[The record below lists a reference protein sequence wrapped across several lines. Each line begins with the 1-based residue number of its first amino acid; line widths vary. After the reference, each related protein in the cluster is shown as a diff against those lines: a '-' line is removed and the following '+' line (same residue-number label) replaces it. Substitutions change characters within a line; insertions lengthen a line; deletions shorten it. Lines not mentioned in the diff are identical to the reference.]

1 MSHPSQC
8 QPSRPK
14 AAAKTNSV
22 GMHPGV
28 HSQIRPDA
36 IAFCTSD
43 GQSKTTYRTLDQE
56 SNQTAHFLRSE
67 GLKPRDGIAILLD
80 NDLRFLTIAWAAQRS
95 GLYYTP
101 ISTLFKAA
109 EVCYIL
115 ENSGAKVLFTKQ
127 TILDKQSLDLPE
139 HLKIIVLDQGRFPNW
154 QQVIAEHPPTEC
166 QDACEG
172 AEMIYSSGTTG
183 QPKGV
188 RFDLALSPVGTVAPL
203 IEKRIQ
209 LHCIDPTTRY
219 LSTAPLYHSAPLR
232 YNLMVS
238 RLGGTA
244 VIMPKFD
251 ALNALELIQEHRIT
265 HSQWVPTMFNRLL
278 ALPEH
283 IKDQFDLSSL
293 RYAIHAAAPC
303 PVNIKKAMIDWWG
316 EILYEYYSG
325 TESNGS
331 TAITSAEWLEHP
343 GSVGKAFH
351 GELHILDDD
360 YRPLAPGSVG
370 GVYFAKGTPFAY
382 FKDPEK
388 TAAAQSPQGYTTL
401 GDMGYLDEDGYLYLK
416 DRRSFMII
424 SGGVNIYPQEIE
436 DLLVTHEAVIDA
448 AVFGIPDAEFGESV
462 KAVVEL
468 HANYPEHLRPN
479 IGEALMA
486 YCRENL
492 SHVKCPR
499 SIDVSERLPRHP
511 TGKLYKGQ
519 LRAPYW
525 ADHDSM
531 II

>member
-1 MSHPSQC
+1 MLLLSPCPPSLQ
-8 QPSRPK
+8 K
-14 AAAKTNSV
+14 AAAKTNFD
-22 GMHPGV
+22 GMHPGI

-36 IAFCTSD
+36 IAFCSSD
-43 GQSKTTYRTLDQE
+43 GLSQTTYLSLDQE
-56 SNQTAHFLRSE
+56 SNQTAHFLKAQ

-109 EVCYIL
+109 EIGYIL

-127 TILDKQSLDLPE
+127 TFLDQQLLALPK
-139 HLKIIVLDQGRFPNW
+139 HLKIIILDNGQFPNW
-154 QQVIAEHPPTEC
+154 HQVIAEYPTTDC
-166 QDACEG
+166 HDACEG

-188 RFDLALSPVGTVAPL
+188 RFDLALSPVGTVQPL
-203 IEKRIQ
+203 IEKRIA
-209 LHCIDPTTRY
+209 LHDINPTTRY

-238 RLGGTA
+238 RLGGMS

-251 ALNALELIQEHRIT
+251 ALSALELIQQHRIT

-278 ALPEH
+278 ALPEAV
-283 IKDQFDLSSL
+283 KGQFDLSSL

-303 PVNIKKAMIDWWG
+303 PVDIKQAMIDWWG

-331 TAITSAEWLEHP
+331 TAITSAEWLKHP

-360 YRPLAPGSVG
+360 NRPLPTGSIG

-382 FKDPEK
+382 HKDPEK

-424 SGGVNIYPQEIE
+424 SGGINIYPQEIE

-448 AVFGIPDAEFGESV
+448 AVFGIPDSEFGESV

-468 HANYPEHLRPN
+468 NPSYPKALQATV
-479 IGEALMA
+479 GETLMA
-486 YCRENL
+486 YCRANL

-499 SIDVSERLPRHP
+499 SIDVSEKLPRHP

-525 ADHDSM
+525 AEHSSM